1 MGNKSYSKGISWFD
15 DCRIPTSLDDIEI
28 SKNKR
33 NKSSLGTIQNKW
45 ETESLKAIESTFD
58 LTKGRFPANLLVCD
72 DMLNDG
78 NIVKSSNNWSKKTN
92 LQSPYF
98 TDERQEIQ
106 KDTSYG
112 DKGTNSRYY
121 NIDKWFENLIDE

>member
-92 LQSPYF
+92 LQILSKEANAKKEVKRKRKYP
-98 TDERQEIQ
+98 
-106 KDTSYG
+106 G
-112 DKGTNSRYY
+112 N
-121 NIDKWFENLIDE
+121 N

>member
-1 MGNKSYSKGISWFD
+1 MDNKSYSKGISWID
-15 DCRIPTSLDDIEI
+15 DCRIPFVDDTEI
-28 SKNKR
+28 PKKSNDGFKNWASYYERDWKG
-33 NKSSLGTIQNKW
+33 N
-45 ETESLKAIESTFD
+45 ED
-58 LTKGRFPANLLVCD
+58 LIPNTQGRFPANLLVCD

-78 NIVKSSNNWSKKTN
+78 KIVQSSSNWSKTTN

-121 NIDKWFENLIDE
+121 NIDKWFDKIING